1 MKYIALLLLALLVA
15 GSYGVAVPTA
25 PMPKTQIDRIDD
37 NGVVEAI
44 EVVGGFLV
52 GAFAAHSSIKEC
64 FDDAQ
69 GIFQDF
75 QNAYASLR
83 SQNQKGVEDGFVH
96 IGRALLK
103 VPNAVK
109 DCKFAGDILNKVRSV
124 ATKFSN
130 PVLLVVTVG
139 KNIIWHS
146 VSIFRE
152 VKSAIAAYE
161 HQEWFSFGMA
171 IGGIAD
177 MVLLRNTHYQ
187 DQLKSSGS
195 EFLNGFAHG
204 VDPQDYNDVATC
216 IHDLSATTW
225 NRIEKDIKDLSW
237 KHISRSVK
245 DIEDIGK
252 VFVAAIKDCKTGGQ
266 AVANL
271 VYKLS
276 TAFTAGNFI
285 EAALNIVKNPIKF
298 VQLIE
303 KTVKDFGGHRYFAA
317 GEDIGTFVG
326 EVLHLRLVTVED
338 LVRES
343 M

>member
-1 MKYIALLLLALLVA
+1 MKCIAFLLLAILVA

-25 PMPKTQIDRIDD
+25 PIPQIPSDRIDD
-37 NGVVEAI
+37 NGVKEAV
-44 EVVGGFLV
+44 EVVGGFLI

-75 QNAYASLR
+75 QNAYVSLR

-103 VPNAVK
+103 VPNAIK
-109 DCKFAGDILNKVRSV
+109 DCKFTGDILNKVRSV
-124 ATKFSN
+124 AVKFSN
-130 PVLLVVTVG
+130 PTLLVVTVG

-152 VKSAIAAYE
+152 VKSAISAYE

-171 IGGIAD
+171 VGSIAD
-177 MVLLRNTHYQ
+177 MVLLRNTHYTEN
-187 DQLKSSGS
+187 LKSNGS

-204 VDPQDYNDVATC
+204 VDPRDYNDVATC
-216 IHDLSATTW
+216 IHDLSPTTW
-225 NRIEKDIKDLSW
+225 NRIEKDIKDLDW

-252 VFVAAIKDCKTGGQ
+252 VFLTAIKDCKTGGK

-271 VYKLS
+271 IYKLS
-276 TAFTAGNFI
+276 TAFTTSNFI
-285 EAALNIVKNPIKF
+285 EAALKIITNPLKF
-298 VQLIE
+298 AQLVE
-303 KTVKDFGGHRYFAA
+303 KTVKDFKGNRYFAA

-326 EVLHLRLVTVED
+326 EALNLRVVPVED
-338 LVRES
+338 LIKES